1 MYAEERRGRDYW
13 DSNVW
18 VAYLRKGEDPHYDA
32 CRQLFDDLHDGKR
45 TVVVSALVV
54 GEVLQVSRREAA
66 RSAAKE
72 YGGDTPNLQVAR
84 DMADEAA
91 DTLFQQLGRLSDTG
105 RIVVRR
111 PSKNAGRY
119 ASLALRML
127 IRHKGRF
134 DQHGKMGIIY
144 RNLGMLDMMHALA
157 ARDYRV
163 KNFCTRDR
171 QFGALASD
179 PRFDGIN
186 FVIL

>member
-1 MYAEERRGRDYW
+1 MCAEEHRDRDYW

-18 VAYLRKGEDPHYDA
+18 VAYLRRGEDPHYVA
-32 CRQLFDDLHDGKR
+32 CRHLFDDMHDRKR

-72 YGGDTPNLQVAR
+72 CGGNAPNLQAAR
-84 DMADEAA
+84 DKADEAT

-105 RIVVRR
+105 RIIVRR

-127 IRHKGRF
+127 IRHKGSFER
-134 DQHGKMGIIY
+134 HGKMGIIY
-144 RNLGMLDMMHALA
+144 RNLGILDMMHALA

-163 KNFCTRDR
+163 RNFCTRDR
-171 QFGALASD
+171 QFGALAGD